1 MSMQCLSGRNIKR
14 FVLINLTINSDFK
27 GDENVWVKWTQFS
40 IGGSFLCHIP
50 IIQPIVH
57 FTYFTELRNLD
68 NQLAEN
74 QQNYIEFRDKV
85 NKKRNDKTLDE
96 EQEEAYNFGR
106 TNSQHLNAKKTLL
119 ATFLELKLLEAFL
132 EAGPQFVF
140 QLSVMMQDGV
150 SSYNQIITICT
161 SAFSLI
167 WASAELF
174 LKHPTEVRK
183 STINEYK
190 M

>member
-1 MSMQCLSGRNIKR
+1 M
-14 FVLINLTINSDFK
+14 
-27 GDENVWVKWTQFS
+27 KWTRFS

-50 IIQPIVH
+50 VIQPIVH

-74 QQNYIEFRDKV
+74 QGKYVQFRDSVIWGTK
-85 NKKRNDKTLDE
+85 NEKSLDE
-96 EQEEAYNFGR
+96 KQGEAYTFGR

-140 QLSVMMQDGV
+140 QLCVMMQDGV

-174 LKHPTEVRK
+174 LKHPTEVRLQLTK
-183 STINEYK
+183 VSSTLWKLSSFIRCFNSRILDWLNRFSLLC
-190 M
+190 

>member
-1 MSMQCLSGRNIKR
+1 M
-14 FVLINLTINSDFK
+14 
-27 GDENVWVKWTQFS
+27 KWTRFS

-68 NQLAEN
+68 YQLAEN
-74 QQNYIEFRDKV
+74 QKNYVDFRDYVELNEKS
-85 NKKRNDKTLDE
+85 LDE
-96 EQEEAYNFGR
+96 KQEEAYTFGR

-167 WASAELF
+167 WASAELY
-174 LKHPTEVRK
+174 LKYPTEVRL
-183 STINEYK
+183 
-190 M
+190 

>member
-1 MSMQCLSGRNIKR
+1 M
-14 FVLINLTINSDFK
+14 
-27 GDENVWVKWTQFS
+27 
-40 IGGSFLCHIP
+40 CHIP

-57 FTYFTELRNLD
+57 FTYFIELRNLD

-74 QQNYIEFRDKV
+74 QHKYIEFRDSVEQNEKP
-85 NKKRNDKTLDE
+85 LDE
-96 EQEEAYNFGR
+96 KQEEAYTYGR
-106 TNSQHLNAKKTLL
+106 TNSQHLKSKKTLL

-161 SAFSLI
+161 SAVSLI
-167 WASAELF
+167 WASSELF
-174 LKHPTEVRK
+174 LKHPTEVRL
-183 STINEYK
+183 
-190 M
+190 

>member
-1 MSMQCLSGRNIKR
+1 M
-14 FVLINLTINSDFK
+14 
-27 GDENVWVKWTQFS
+27 KWTKFS

-50 IIQPIVH
+50 IIQPMVH

-74 QQNYIEFRDKV
+74 QQKYVKFRDSIRRN
-85 NKKRNDKTLDE
+85 NKSLDE
-96 EQEEAYNFGR
+96 KQNEAYTFGR

-140 QLSVMMQDGV
+140 QLGVMMQDGV

-167 WASAELF
+167 FASSELF
-174 LKHPTEVRK
+174 LKHPTEVRQD
-183 STINEYK
+183 
-190 M
+190 